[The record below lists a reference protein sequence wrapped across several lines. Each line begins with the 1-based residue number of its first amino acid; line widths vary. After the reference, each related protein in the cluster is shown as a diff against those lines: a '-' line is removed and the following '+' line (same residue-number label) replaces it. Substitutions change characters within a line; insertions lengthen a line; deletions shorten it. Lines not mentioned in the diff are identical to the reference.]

1 MHKLKLFGWLTRLIR
16 NKTTVAN
23 GANLESVSTARTI
36 QTDALGDITIKL
48 PTNRH
53 LMLNLSASLVSGTGG
68 NWQCLLCDKQA
79 PTGDALV
86 KMTCPSPRIYEIKA
100 FAED

>member
-1 MHKLKLFGWLTRLIR
+1 MHKLKLFGWLIRLIR
-16 NKTTVAN
+16 RKTTVAN
-23 GANLESVSTARTI
+23 GANSESANIAKTT
-36 QTDALGDITIKL
+36 QTEPLGDITIRL

-53 LMLNLSASLVSGTGG
+53 LMLNLSASLVSGEGG

-86 KMTCPSPRIYEIKA
+86 KLTCPSPRIYEIKA
-100 FAED
+100 LGE